1 MTTFEV
7 VALIGIGIILVLLGV
22 VLVLLVR
29 SSNGQF
35 ATKLEGI
42 DQRLSDSIG
51 IVNLAVTGLRTE
63 VNTSS
68 SALRSEVA
76 SRVEALGNNLQT
88 TLSTIGTQQGEKL
101 DGLAAEQTRRF
112 DSFATTLTDHRTAT
126 GNDSKGLRDEVQ
138 ASLLALG
145 RKVAENLDTVGNK
158 QAESLTNATT
168 AIREMGVANEQKQ
181 DALKA
186 AVESRLETIREE
198 NAKKLEE
205 MRVTVDEKLQ
215 GTLEQRLGASF
226 SQVNENLERVY
237 KSVGEMQ
244 VLATGVGDLKRLL
257 SNVKLRGSW
266 FEGSLGQ
273 MLDDTLTK
281 EQFSQNVQVKPHS
294 GERVEFAVKM
304 PSPGD
309 EPVWLPIDS
318 KMPKEDYERLTH
330 ASEQG
335 DANGVEECARSLE
348 RCVLKH
354 AKDISD
360 KYICP
365 PHTLDVAVMFLP
377 TEGLFAE
384 VVRRPGLVD
393 RLQRD
398 FRIMVTGPTTLH
410 ALLSAIRV
418 GFRSQAIQERSTEI
432 WRVLGAVKTEF
443 GKFGTVLDKVHKKLG
458 EAQNV
463 VEDAHKRK
471 RAVDKKLRE
480 VEALPEAAA
489 NDVLAI
495 TAQEVLDEFELPDEA
510 AE

>member
-7 VALIGIGIILVLLGV
+7 LVLIGLSVVIALSITALVLLI
-22 VLVLLVR
+22 R
-29 SSNGQF
+29 SPALQLDD
-35 ATKLEGI
+35 KLDGI
-42 DQRLSDSIG
+42 DRRLSDSIG
-51 IVNLAVTGLRTE
+51 IVNLAVQGMRDENAAGGKALRDEVAQRFSELGSGLATTVKTMSSQLSERFDGFGKQLTDSRNAAAEDAKSLRTE
-63 VNTSS
+63 VN
-68 SALRSEVA
+68 
-76 SRVEALGNNLQT
+76 N
-88 TLSTIGTQQGEKL
+88 
-101 DGLAAEQTRRF
+101 
-112 DSFATTLTDHRTAT
+112 
-126 GNDSKGLRDEVQ
+126 
-138 ASLLALG
+138 SLLALG
-145 RKVAENLDTVGNK
+145 KTVEGRLDK
-158 QAESLTNATT
+158 
-168 AIREMGVANEQKQ
+168 IR
-181 DALKA
+181 D
-186 AVESRLETIREE
+186 E
-198 NAKKLEE
+198 NAAKLEE
-205 MRVTVDEKLQ
+205 MRITVDEKLQ
-215 GTLEQRLGASF
+215 GTLEKRLGASF

-273 MLDDTLTK
+273 MLDDVLAK

-304 PSPGD
+304 PTSGD

-318 KMPKEDYERLTH
+318 KMPKEDYERLSH

-335 DANGVEECARSLE
+335 DAAAVEECAKALE

-365 PHTLDVAVMFLP
+365 PHTLDVAVMFMP

-393 RLQRD
+393 RLQRE

-443 GKFGTVLDKVHKKLG
+443 SKFGIVLDKVHKKLG
-458 EAQNV
+458 EAQHV
-463 VEDAHKRK
+463 VEDAHQRK
-471 RAVDKKLRE
+471 RAVDRKLRE

-489 NDVLAI
+489 NDVLAL
-495 TAQEVLDEFELPDEA
+495 TTEDVLDELDAPEA

>member
-7 VALIGIGIILVLLGV
+7 LVLVALVVLIVLGIAAVVLLLRNPALHV
-22 VLVLLVR
+22 DE
-29 SSNGQF
+29 
-35 ATKLEGI
+35 KLEGI
-42 DQRLSDSIG
+42 DRRLGDSIG
-51 IVNLAVTGLRTE
+51 IVNLAVQGMRDE
-63 VNTSS
+63 QATS
-68 SALRSEVA
+68 AKA
-76 SRVEALGNNLQT
+76 
-88 TLSTIGTQQGEKL
+88 
-101 DGLAAEQTRRF
+101 
-112 DSFATTLTDHRTAT
+112 
-126 GNDSKGLRDEVQ
+126 LRDEVSQ
-138 ASLLALG
+138 RFSELGSGLGGTLRTLGSQLSERFNGFGKQLVDSRNAAGEDAKSLRTELNTSLQALG
-145 RKVAENLDTVGNK
+145 KTVEGRLDK
-158 QAESLTNATT
+158 
-168 AIREMGVANEQKQ
+168 IR
-181 DALKA
+181 D
-186 AVESRLETIREE
+186 E
-198 NAKKLEE
+198 NAAKLEE

-215 GTLEQRLGASF
+215 GTLEKRLGASF

-266 FEGSLGQ
+266 FEGSLGT
-273 MLDDTLTK
+273 MLDDVLAK

-304 PSPGD
+304 PTSGE
-309 EPVWLPIDS
+309 EPVWLSIDS
-318 KMPKEDYERLTH
+318 KMPKEDYERLSH

-335 DANGVEECARSLE
+335 DANAVEECAKALE

-354 AKDISD
+354 ARDIAE

-365 PHTLDVAVMFLP
+365 PHTLDVAVMFMP

-443 GKFGTVLDKVHKKLG
+443 GKFGIVLDKVHKKLG
-458 EAQNV
+458 EAQHV
-463 VEDAHKRK
+463 VEDAHQRK

-489 NDVLAI
+489 NDLLALTGDQVL
-495 TAQEVLDEFELPDEA
+495 EELVAPDEA